1 MPQRIFA
8 VIIFT
13 LCFPFA
19 LGQDQALLDD
29 QKKMAQLS
37 RLAETQGKKQSN
49 PTARLFSSGSERA
62 VLCRRVGVCLCHIYC
77 PNQQ

>member
-29 QKKMAQLS
+29 QKKWLS
-37 RLAETQGKKQSN
+37 LA
-49 PTARLFSSGSERA
+49 A
-62 VLCRRVGVCLCHIYC
+62 
-77 PNQQ
+77 